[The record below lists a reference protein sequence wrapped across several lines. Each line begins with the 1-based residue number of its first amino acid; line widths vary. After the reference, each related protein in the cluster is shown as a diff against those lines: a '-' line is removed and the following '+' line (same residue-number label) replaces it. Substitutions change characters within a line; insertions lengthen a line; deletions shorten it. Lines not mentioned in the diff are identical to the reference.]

1 MDATTIM
8 NCEVIR
14 AGGTGANLKDLV
26 EVFNFFVPVFKVA
39 SVSQQETINL
49 LNFMTVDFLQ

>member
-1 MDATTIM
+1 M